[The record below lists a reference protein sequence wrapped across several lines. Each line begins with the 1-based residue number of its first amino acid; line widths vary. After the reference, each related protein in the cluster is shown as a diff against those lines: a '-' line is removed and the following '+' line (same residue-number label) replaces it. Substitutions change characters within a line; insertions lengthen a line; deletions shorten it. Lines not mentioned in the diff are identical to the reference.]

1 MRIDCHVPITLR
13 IAGAPSDD
21 QLAALGRA
29 LTRAVAASLAEAERL
44 LADRH
49 GVGAGAVVE
58 VRESYD
64 PRRESAGRYAVPSYQ
79 HKGEPSAVR
88 LGPASG
94 TSGDERE
101 AAIRKVTSHPG
112 AKALEGRAD
121 YRADPA
127 RADANLRHSHF
138 RDDAERLSY
147 AVGVFRAYLE
157 AGGKGAL
164 ADLMTAYESNPD
176 AYTLLSERERDQLR
190 ERRKQVRAEE
200 VTWQAEQEAERV
212 KRSPEDLS
220 GYPDPAVSGPYLDQG
235 IDLPYDKLVPIPDP
249 RKGYDAREVS
259 RVLEEPPRLEQ
270 LYYDVTHGQGRAAWL
285 AVVFE
290 SRVRELAAGAV
301 HAVSDP
307 FDRRGLENIL
317 FGTIGFDF
325 GRYGFSP
332 HTASGRRMFIVFAQA
347 YADEARDVRLFVTV
361 LNNLLSLAGAGK
373 VAGTALTAVETR
385 IPIPPDPAPA
395 LPKPPPPVPEI
406 PLPPARRP
414 IGFRPP
420 DAPAPAPKADTLSPE
435 VAGFGRPIEPP
446 PPGVPGAGTVRR
458 LPPART
464 VPPGTGEGKGVTSM
478 SADKPPGRQLTEWE
492 KNGKVTGN
500 AGELRRRLE
509 SGDPEAQAEW
519 ESVREEIAK
528 GGKPHIEPHR
538 QRPARRVGKKAGER
552 ISTSTKSEL
561 ENSGWLKKRLPVQR
575 DRRTFMDWL
584 KARHK
589 EGIQG
594 EEVVAERSGVDGH
607 DHYPPGA
614 PETEEVVREWEREM
628 GRRE

>member
-1 MRIDCHVPITLR
+1 MPITLR
-13 IAGAPSDD
+13 IAGVPSDD

-58 VRESYD
+58 VREPYD

-88 LGPASG
+88 LRPVSG

-164 ADLMTAYESNPD
+164 ANLMTAYESNPGT
-176 AYTLLSERERDQLR
+176 YTLLSARERDQLR
-190 ERRKQVRAEE
+190 ERRTRQQAEE
-200 VTWQAEQEAERV
+200 ATWQAEQEAERV

-235 IDLPYDKLVPIPDP
+235 IVLPYDKLVPIPDP
-249 RKGYDAREVS
+249 RKGYDAEEVS
-259 RVLEEPPRLEQ
+259 RVLKEPPRLEQ
-270 LYYDVTHGQGRAAWL
+270 LYYDATHGQGRAAWL

-307 FDRRGLENIL
+307 FDLRGLENIL

-385 IPIPPDPAPA
+385 IPIPPVPEPA
-395 LPKPPPPVPEI
+395 LPKPPPPPPVPEI
-406 PLPPARRP
+406 PLAPAKRP
-414 IGFRPP
+414 IGFQAP
-420 DAPAPAPKADTLSPE
+420 DAAPPVPKAETLSPK

-446 PPGVPGAGTVRR
+446 PPGVPGPGTAHQ
-458 LPPART
+458 LPPAQQ
-464 VPPGTGEGKGVTSM
+464 VPSAVEPAAGGSKQVTSM
-478 SADKPPGRQLTEWE
+478 SSGKRKRGGPKQTAPSPEEREQVPEPVRRAAPAPEERADTLHFGDQQAERGHLSERDLRREQQSVPHVQPHDDAVARVLNEGGGSYTVIVRNAEGEGVTVIRDLSSDEVVGLSNRYGWNPPFRPGRS
-492 KNGKVTGN
+492 
-500 AGELRRRLE
+500 RR
-509 SGDPEAQAEW
+509 
-519 ESVREEIAK
+519 
-528 GGKPHIEPHR
+528 
-538 QRPARRVGKKAGER
+538 
-552 ISTSTKSEL
+552 
-561 ENSGWLKKRLPVQR
+561 
-575 DRRTFMDWL
+575 
-584 KARHK
+584 
-589 EGIQG
+589 
-594 EEVVAERSGVDGH
+594 
-607 DHYPPGA
+607 
-614 PETEEVVREWEREM
+614 
-628 GRRE
+628 

>member
-13 IAGAPSDD
+13 ISGVPSDD

-49 GVGAGAVVE
+49 GAGAVVE

-79 HKGEPSAVR
+79 HNGEPAAVR
-88 LGPASG
+88 LRPASG
-94 TSGDERE
+94 TSGDERQ
-101 AAIRKVTSHPG
+101 AMLRKVTSQPG

-164 ADLMTAYESNPD
+164 ADLMAAYESDPGT
-176 AYTLLSERERDQLR
+176 YTLLSERERDQLR
-190 ERRKQVRAEE
+190 ERRQRRQAEE
-200 VTWQAEQEAERV
+200 AVWLAR
-212 KRSPEDLS
+212 RSPEDLS
-220 GYPDPAVSGPYLDQG
+220 GFPDPAVSGPYLDQG
-235 IDLPYDKLVPIPDP
+235 IALPYDKLVPVPDP
-249 RKGYDAREVS
+249 RKGFDEQEVN
-259 RVLEEPPRLEQ
+259 RVLKEPRRFEQ
-270 LYYDVTHGQGRAAWL
+270 LYHDATHGHGKAAWL
-285 AVVFE
+285 VAQFE
-290 SRVRELAAGAV
+290 WQVRNLAKDAV

-332 HTASGRRMFIVFAQA
+332 DTASGRRMFIVFAQA

-373 VAGTALTAVETR
+373 VAGTALSAETR
-385 IPIPPDPAPA
+385 IPVPPVPEPA
-395 LPKPPPPVPEI
+395 LPKPPPPPPVPEI
-406 PLPPARRP
+406 PVPPAKRP

-420 DAPAPAPKADTLSPE
+420 DAPAPVPKADTLSPK

-446 PPGVPGAGTVRR
+446 PPGVPGPGTAHR
-458 LPPART
+458 LPAART
-464 VPPGTGEGKGVTSM
+464 VQPGTGEGQHVTSM
-478 SADKPPGRQLTEWE
+478 SAEKPSPGRQLTEWE

-509 SGDPEAQAEW
+509 SGDPEAQAEF
-519 ESVREEIAK
+519 ESVQEEIAQ
-528 GGKPHIEPHR
+528 GGKPHIEPYR

-561 ENSGWLKKRLPVQR
+561 ENSGWLKKRLPAQR
-575 DRRTFMDWL
+575 DRRAFMDWL